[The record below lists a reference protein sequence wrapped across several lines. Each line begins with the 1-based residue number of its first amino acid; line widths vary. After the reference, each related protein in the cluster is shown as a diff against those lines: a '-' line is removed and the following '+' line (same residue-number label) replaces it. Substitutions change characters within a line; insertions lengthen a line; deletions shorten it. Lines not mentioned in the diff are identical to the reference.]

1 MQPEKL
7 RVIGAIG
14 FLGRHV
20 TSGALRQRH
29 AARNGLSNLGDMTTV
44 SSDSAQ
50 QHHGQKPRYTME
62 VGIEPSQSLI
72 DLGYLN

>member
-1 MQPEKL
+1 
-7 RVIGAIG
+7 
-14 FLGRHV
+14 
-20 TSGALRQRH
+20 
-29 AARNGLSNLGDMTTV
+29 MTTV